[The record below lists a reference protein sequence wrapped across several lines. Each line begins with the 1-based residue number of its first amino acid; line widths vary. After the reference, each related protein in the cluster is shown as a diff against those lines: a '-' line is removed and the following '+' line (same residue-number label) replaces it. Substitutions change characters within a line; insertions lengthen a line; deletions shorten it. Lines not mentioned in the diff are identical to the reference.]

1 MSSLPQNGTEGL
13 SDRRQWALEA
23 CTKLP
28 AAELA
33 YPFTMS
39 TAVFKIA
46 GKMFALVNLDDYPGR
61 ITLKCDPD
69 FGGLLIH
76 QYDDINHGYHMNKR
90 HWITITLTSSVPTDL
105 LEDLISDSY
114 DLVVASLTNSA
125 RLSLETSDRQGAPI
139 APTSHNEP

>member
-1 MSSLPQNGTEGL
+1 
-13 SDRRQWALEA
+13 
-23 CTKLP
+23 
-28 AAELA
+28 
-33 YPFTMS
+33 MS

-125 RLSLETSDRQGAPI
+125 RLSLETSGRQGAPI